1 VKSERSYVDYLRDIL
16 EYAAVA
22 GDLLGDMSLEEFEA
36 DRRTHLAVI
45 RALEIIGEAAR
56 QVPDAIRRRYPEVP
70 WADVI
75 GMRHKVIHGYFGVD
89 LRVVWETVHEDLPP
103 LREAATRMLEDFERR
118 RYRT

>member
-1 VKSERSYVDYLRDIL
+1 MKGERSYIDYLRDIL
-16 EYAAVA
+16 EYATVA
-22 GDLLGDMSLEEFEA
+22 RDLLGDMPLEEFEA
-36 DRRTHLAVI
+36 DRRSHLAVV

-89 LRVVWETVHEDLPP
+89 LRVVWETVHEDLPS
-103 LREAATRMLEDFERR
+103 LQEAAARMLEDSQRGQH
-118 RYRT
+118 RT